1 MHLADTGSDR
11 HDVLGI
17 GNAIVDIL
25 AYAEDGLVAELEL
38 TRGAMT
44 LIDENRSAFLY
55 RRLGPAREVSGGSC
69 ANTIAAV
76 ASLGARG
83 AFIGRVRD
91 DQLGQV
97 FSHDIRAAG
106 VTFRNPPSPTGP
118 ATATSMIF
126 VTPDGQRTMNTYLGA
141 CVELGPDDVD
151 PELVAGAAVT
161 YLEGYLWDRPEAK
174 AACRR
179 AADICNQ
186 ARKQLALT
194 LSDGFCVDRW
204 RAEFRELIDSRVD
217 ILFANEAEITSL
229 YEVADFD
236 QALQEVRRH
245 VHFAALTRGPKGS
258 VVLRGE
264 ELHVI
269 DAAPPARVLDTT
281 GAGDLY
287 AAGFLRGHTM
297 GLDLA
302 ACGRLG
308 SACAAAIIAQYGARP
323 ERPLLPLLDGLAP
336 AA

>member
-44 LIDENRSAFLY
+44 LIDEDRSAFLY

-76 ASLGARG
+76 ASLGGRG

-174 AACRR
+174 AACRK

-204 RAEFRELIDSRVD
+204 RGEFRELIEAGSTSCSPTRPRSPASTRSPISTRRCRRSAATSISR
-217 ILFANEAEITSL
+217 
-229 YEVADFD
+229 
-236 QALQEVRRH
+236 R
-245 VHFAALTRGPKGS
+245 
-258 VVLRGE
+258 
-264 ELHVI
+264 
-269 DAAPPARVLDTT
+269 
-281 GAGDLY
+281 
-287 AAGFLRGHTM
+287 
-297 GLDLA
+297 
-302 ACGRLG
+302 
-308 SACAAAIIAQYGARP
+308 
-323 ERPLLPLLDGLAP
+323 
-336 AA
+336 